1 MKNPIFKPSI
11 SNEDTLDEMISAIMT
26 DNKISHSTN
35 SQFSIDIARAAA
47 RDQETRVIKLLEKI
61 SK

>member
-26 DNKISHSTN
+26 DNKIKYCIICIQKYGN
-35 SQFSIDIARAAA
+35 YALK
-47 RDQETRVIKLLEKI
+47 V
-61 SK
+61 